1 MKTKFEES
9 LLNSKKLH
17 VQQIL
22 EGIEIFTGFETRNKY
37 RILNEDMTPLAYA
50 AEPSTGLSGALIRGI
65 FKHWRSFKIE
75 IFDDQRDLLY
85 RAHFPFRWLF
95 KSLYLEHQD
104 GTSIGHLQARF
115 ALFYKKFDLYD
126 SNGRIMAR
134 IKSPLFKFWT
144 FEFKQGNR
152 KIGTVQ
158 KKWSGTMSELFTD
171 RDNFTVTFAD
181 SNLTAE
187 LKALMMAACLMI
199 DIIYFENNKGSG
211 LLTSAIQD

>member
-1 MKTKFEES
+1 MKTKFEDS

-37 RILNEDMTPLAYA
+37 RILNEDMTPLAFA
-50 AEPSTGLSGALIRGI
+50 AEPSTGLSGALMRGI

-75 IFDDQRDLLY
+75 IFNKERELLY
-85 RAHFPFRWLF
+85 RANFPFRWFF
-95 KSLYLEHQD
+95 KSLYLE
-104 GTSIGHLQARF
+104 GENGSSIGHLQARF

-126 SNGRIMAR
+126 SRGIIIAR
-134 IKSPLFKFWT
+134 VKSPLFKFWT
-144 FEFKQGNR
+144 FEFRQGQR

-171 RDNFTVTFAD
+171 RDNFTVTYAQAD
-181 SNLTAE
+181 LSIE
-187 LKALMMAACLMI
+187 IKALMLAACLMV

-211 LLTSAIQD
+211 MVIDSLRD

>member
-1 MKTKFEES
+1 MKTKFEDS

-37 RILNEDMTPLAYA
+37 RILNEDMTPLAFA
-50 AEPSTGLSGALIRGI
+50 AEPSTGLSGALMRGV

-75 IFDDQRDLLY
+75 IFNQERDLLY
-85 RAHFPFRWLF
+85 LAHFPFRWFF
-95 KSLYLEHQD
+95 KSLYLEKQD
-104 GTSIGHLQARF
+104 GSPLGHLQARF
-115 ALFYKKFDLYD
+115 ALFYKKFDLCD
-126 SNGRIMAR
+126 SRGKVIGRV
-134 IKSPLFKFWT
+134 KSPLFKFWT
-144 FEFKQGNR
+144 FEFRQGQR

-171 RDNFTVTFAD
+171 RDNFTVTYAQAD
-181 SNLTAE
+181 LSIE
-187 LKALMMAACLMI
+187 IKVLMLAACLMI

-211 LLTSAIQD
+211 MVIDSLRD